1 MVPQE
6 TEMPPRVL
14 VRDFAIFLVKLA
26 LDGIKDVILIKL
38 SILALIFDL
47 AIGGK
52 RRGRFFYK
60 VMRLGERMDLWLNL
74 YGAAHHARLNP
85 DGLFGESRAGDDTF
99 LGEFEELVRKGDG
112 PPGPVR
118 PAGPIPVRPGIPAG
132 R

>member
-1 MVPQE
+1 MEPQH

-14 VRDFAIFLVKLA
+14 IRDFAIFLAKLA

-38 SILALIFDL
+38 SIIAVIFDL
-47 AIGGK
+47 AIGGS

-74 YGAAHHARLNP
+74 YGAAHRARANP
-85 DGLFGESRAGDDTF
+85 DGLFGESRAGDATF
-99 LGEFEELVRKGDG
+99 LGEMEELVRRGDG
-112 PPGPVR
+112 ASAPVR